1 MKAYER
7 LLKYVVVRT
16 PSDEESGK
24 SPSSECQFK
33 LAGLLKD
40 EMTELGLSD
49 VKLDKHC
56 YLYGRLPATK
66 GLEKLPSIG
75 FIAHMDTVSDYCNG
89 DINPVVT
96 PDYDG
101 GDLVLGNSGLILSP
115 DTFPHLASLKG
126 RTLITSDGTTILGAD
141 DKAGIAEILTMIEYI
156 TANNIEHPAICVA
169 FTPDE

>member
-75 FIAHMDTVSDYCNG
+75 FIAHMDTSPDMSG
-89 DINPVVT
+89 KDVT
-96 PDYDG
+96 PRIVENYNGSEIVLDAEERVVPVSYTHLTLPTS
-101 GDLVLGNSGLILSP
+101 DLV
-115 DTFPHLASLKG
+115 
-126 RTLITSDGTTILGAD
+126 
-141 DKAGIAEILTMIEYI
+141 
-156 TANNIEHPAICVA
+156 
-169 FTPDE
+169 

>member
-96 PDYDG
+96 PD
-101 GDLVLGNSGLILSP
+101 
-115 DTFPHLASLKG
+115 
-126 RTLITSDGTTILGAD
+126 
-141 DKAGIAEILTMIEYI
+141 
-156 TANNIEHPAICVA
+156 
-169 FTPDE
+169 

>member
-75 FIAHMDTVSDYCNG
+75 FIAHANKLIRRQANSRIITVSDTLLEEL
-89 DINPVVT
+89 IN
-96 PDYDG
+96 
-101 GDLVLGNSGLILSP
+101 
-115 DTFPHLASLKG
+115 LK
-126 RTLITSDGTTILGAD
+126 R
-141 DKAGIAEILTMIEYI
+141 
-156 TANNIEHPAICVA
+156 
-169 FTPDE
+169 

>member
-49 VKLDKHC
+49 
-56 YLYGRLPATK
+56 Y
-66 GLEKLPSIG
+66 
-75 FIAHMDTVSDYCNG
+75 
-89 DINPVVT
+89 
-96 PDYDG
+96 
-101 GDLVLGNSGLILSP
+101 
-115 DTFPHLASLKG
+115 SL
-126 RTLITSDGTTILGAD
+126 
-141 DKAGIAEILTMIEYI
+141 
-156 TANNIEHPAICVA
+156 
-169 FTPDE
+169 

>member
-89 DINPVVT
+89 DINHSKNFS
-96 PDYDG
+96 
-101 GDLVLGNSGLILSP
+101 NSSLI
-115 DTFPHLASLKG
+115 
-126 RTLITSDGTTILGAD
+126 
-141 DKAGIAEILTMIEYI
+141 
-156 TANNIEHPAICVA
+156 ICTKNSCSIRSYNSSA
-169 FTPDE
+169 L